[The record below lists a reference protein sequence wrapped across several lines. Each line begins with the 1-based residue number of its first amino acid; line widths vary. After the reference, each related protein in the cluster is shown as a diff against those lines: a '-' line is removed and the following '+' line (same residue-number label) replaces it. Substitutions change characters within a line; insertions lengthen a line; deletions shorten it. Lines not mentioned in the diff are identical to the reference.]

1 LGGDTL
7 SAARVGPRA
16 LLAGWLGAGLGLAAC
31 AGPAQYRNYDL
42 PAALAPSAPTTSDPE
57 APVALSYRDSMQ
69 LAGGIRMV
77 LPERATPAPSF
88 ALRGS
93 DGVLYTNESLRGRVV
108 WIDLWAT
115 WCVTCR
121 AEFPE
126 IQKIHERLSADGL
139 TVLAVCRN
147 STRAGF
153 EAAVRKDWLS
163 FPFVDASESDGF
175 PIPYGAF
182 PTSVVLDR
190 AGRVRAYWQGHRRP
204 AAVEQL
210 LRSLLAEAPAD
221 TETTAPALPLASGAG
236 SPALGT
242 SAAVV
247 QAELHLPLRGVLPGE
262 VFEGQVVLRLDSGWH
277 VAAGRAEGSVP
288 LDLAFDWGD
297 GIVAIDWLRPLPER
311 LTLAGAARDV
321 HSGRVE
327 LPVWGVVG
335 EDAQES
341 PIQVRL
347 AATVQACDSTQCL
360 LPAEIVLT
368 GEVPVA
374 LRAEEG
380 PVGGS

>member
-1 LGGDTL
+1 
-7 SAARVGPRA
+7 V
-16 LLAGWLGAGLGLAAC
+16 LGAGGALAAC
-31 AGPAQYRNYDL
+31 GGPAQYRNYDL
-42 PAALAPSAPTTSDPE
+42 PAALAPSAPATADPE
-57 APVALSYRDSMQ
+57 APVALHYRDSVQ
-69 LAGGIRMV
+69 LAGGLRLV
-77 LPERATPAPSF
+77 LPERAAAAPPF

-126 IQKIHERLSADGL
+126 IQKIHERLSEDGL
-139 TVLAVCRN
+139 TILAVCRN
-147 STRAGF
+147 STREGF
-153 EAAVRKDWLS
+153 EAAAEKDWLS

-210 LRSLLAEAPAD
+210 LRRLLAERPPDGRTAEPAIPV
-221 TETTAPALPLASGAG
+221 AASVE
-236 SPALGT
+236 SPALET

-247 QAELHLPLRGVLPGE
+247 QAELYLPRAGVPPGE
-262 VFEGQVVLRLDSGWH
+262 VFEGRIVLHLDPGWH
-277 VAAGRAEGSVP
+277 VTAGRADDAVA
-288 LDLAFDWGD
+288 LDLAIAWGD
-297 GIVAIDWLRPLPER
+297 GIVALDWLRPRAET

-321 HSGRVE
+321 YSGRVE
-327 LPVWGVVG
+327 LPVWGVV
-335 EDAQES
+335 EDDAPGS
-341 PIQVRL
+341 PIGVRL
-347 AATVQACDSTQCL
+347 AATLQACDSTKCL

-380 PVGGS
+380 PAGGS